1 VKKLAVLV
9 IVVVLAGVYVQYGGS
24 AANDRPS
31 VRQGPVS
38 TGTVVQSVKALGT
51 LQNLRTVQVGSLVS
65 GTVKALYAD
74 FNSVVQKDQII
85 AELDSS
91 LLEVQVAIQEANIA
105 RQENDI
111 EQQKLQLANDLK
123 NLDRTEVQ
131 ADKGL
136 VSRQQLE
143 TVRLQ
148 VKTRTAQIASAEKQ
162 KVQSQAQL
170 NQARL
175 NVSYCTIR
183 SPIDGIVI
191 NRFVDVGQA
200 VQASA
205 NTPRFF
211 MIATAM
217 TTLKMT
223 AGVDEA
229 DIGRVRRHMLVT
241 FTVDS
246 SRGETFVGEVEAVRL
261 NAQKQDSVVTYP
273 VWINVPNSELKLRP
287 SMTANVQIV
296 VGSAPDVRRVP
307 SEALKFRPKAE
318 TYKWLGLAS
327 PPVAQ
332 GGLRVPRPEITT
344 DDPNARAA
352 DPDAA
357 DDVGVKIDDLF
368 PEAPKLITPGQVW
381 IYDEAAA
388 DPAARLRAVMVRTGL
403 SDGEF
408 TEIVSGDLQPGQQV
422 VTAVIPPVSTL
433 QQPAGS
439 VFGQPQR
446 GRGGMTPSGP
456 APLPVLNQPRG
467 GGGRAGGGRGGG

>member
-1 VKKLAVLV
+1 VKKLAVLLLFV
-9 IVVVLAGVYVQYGGS
+9 LLAGAYVEYHDD
-24 AANDRPS
+24 ATDDRPS
-31 VRQGPVS
+31 VRQAPVS
-38 TGTVVQSVKALGT
+38 AGTVVQSVKAIGT
-51 LQNLRTVQVGSLVS
+51 LQTLRTVQVGSQVS

-74 FNSVVQKDQII
+74 FNSVVEKDQII

-111 EQQKLQLANDLK
+111 EQQKTQLQA
-123 NLDRTEVQ
+123 
-131 ADKGL
+131 AKGL
-136 VSRQQLE
+136 VSLQQLE

-148 VKTRTAQIASAEKQ
+148 VRTRTSQIASAERQ
-162 KVQSQAQL
+162 KVQAQAQL

-211 MIATAM
+211 VIATEL

-229 DIGRVRRHMLVT
+229 DIGRVRRHMPVT
-241 FTVDS
+241 FTVES
-246 SRGETFVGEVEAVRL
+246 SRGETFSGEVEAVRL
-261 NAQKQDSVVTYP
+261 NAQRQDSVVTYP
-273 VWINVPNSELKLRP
+273 VWINVPNAELKLRP
-287 SMTANVQIV
+287 SMTAAVQIV
-296 VGSAPDVRRVP
+296 VGSAPNVRRVP
-307 SEALKFRPKAE
+307 NEALKFRPKTE
-318 TYKWLGLAS
+318 TYAWLGLPS
-327 PPVAQ
+327 PAVAQ
-332 GGLRVPRPEITT
+332 GGGVRLLRPEIVSA
-344 DDPNARAA
+344 DASARAA
-352 DPDAA
+352 DLERDDDA
-357 DDVGVKIDDLF
+357 DVKIDDLF
-368 PEAPKLITPGQVW
+368 PEAPKLVTPGQVW
-381 IYDEAAA
+381 IYDEGAAE
-388 DPAARLRAVMVRTGL
+388 PAARLRAVGVRTGL
-403 SDGEF
+403 TDGQF

-422 VTAVIPPVSTL
+422 VTAVIPPASAL
-433 QQPAGS
+433 QQPATS

-467 GGGRAGGGRGGG
+467 GGGRSGGGRGGG